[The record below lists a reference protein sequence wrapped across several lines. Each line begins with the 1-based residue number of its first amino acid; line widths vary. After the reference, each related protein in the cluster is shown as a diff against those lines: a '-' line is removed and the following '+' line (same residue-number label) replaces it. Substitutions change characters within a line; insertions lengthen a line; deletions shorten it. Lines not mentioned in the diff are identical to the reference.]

1 MNSKK
6 SRMHYAWKILISCCL
21 INMSALGVT
30 NTNGLYYN
38 AVSSDLGIL
47 MSELLI
53 HTVFQG
59 VTSALTL
66 LIVDKVYKKYPLKT
80 VLLVSSL
87 LFNVPQMLMAAF
99 SHVWQFCIAAVVC
112 GIGAAFLF
120 YVPVPMLLNNWFV
133 KKKKTAL
140 SVCFVAAGLSGIILS
155 LAMGRVINS
164 FGWRTAYIARG
175 AFSLVLIIPVMIFA
189 VKKPEELG
197 LTAYGS
203 EEDPGDTQKHMG
215 VSAERQSFE
224 EKRKKFVAAV
234 AIAIL
239 CNLTCGMTGMLP
251 HFAGTLGYGILFG
264 SYLTS
269 LAMVGNIGSKALMGP
284 MTEKYG
290 IVVTGSVCAA
300 VLAFG
305 FLLLGLGI
313 TAIPVILFSSV
324 TTGLSACV
332 NTLIIPNL
340 ADTFVKGDEYVHV
353 LSICSTG
360 TMIASSL
367 SCLLV
372 SLLVDNLGYGMSF
385 LIYSTFGILIAVL
398 LTVVYKQR
406 KAVLK

>member
-6 SRMHYAWKILISCCL
+6 SGMHYAWKILISCCL

-30 NTNGLYYN
+30 NTNGLFYN

-47 MSELLI
+47 MSKLLI

-59 VTSALTL
+59 AASALTL
-66 LIVDKVYKKYPLKT
+66 LAVDKVYKKYPLKMI
-80 VLLVSSL
+80 LLVSSL
-87 LFNVPQMLMAAF
+87 LFNVSQMVMAAF
-99 SHVWQFCIAAVVC
+99 SHVWQFCAAGVVC

-140 SVCFVAAGLSGIILS
+140 SVCFVASGLSGIILS
-155 LAMGRVINS
+155 LAMGGVINS

-175 AFSLVLIIPVMIFA
+175 AVSLLLIIPVMIFA

-203 EEDPGDTQKHMG
+203 DQNAAGTEKHMG
-215 VSAERQSFE
+215 ASAGRHSFE
-224 EKRKKFVAAV
+224 EKRKKFVFAV
-234 AIAIL
+234 AVAVL

-251 HFAGTLGYGILFG
+251 HFAGTLGYGVLIG

-290 IVVTGSVCAA
+290 IVVTGSVCTA
-300 VLAFG
+300 VLTFG
-305 FLLLGLGI
+305 FLLMGLGI
-313 TAIPVILFSSV
+313 TAMPAVLFSSV
-324 TTGLSACV
+324 TTGFSACL

-340 ADTFVKGDEYVHV
+340 VDTFVKGDEYVHV

-367 SCLLV
+367 SYLFV
-372 SLLVDNLGYGMSF
+372 SLLVDNLGYGPSF
-385 LIYSTFGILIAVL
+385 LIYSTFGILIAVIL
-398 LTVVYKQR
+398 RVVYKQR
-406 KAVLK
+406 KAVDR